1 MAGEHQVFIC
11 IAAMGNVLQGL
22 LNAETARIGQ
32 AASAVGFAIHPTRK
46 GALAKAT
53 HAISLILPD
62 QRPLFLRDKDKRVVW
77 RLASAG
83 IAKTTPLP
91 RTQQVTARLPEIPP
105 FDADLKLRLVIPRR
119 FSRKGDLTL
128 RPASQTATKKNEIA
142 PCRET
147 V

>member
-53 HAISLILPD
+53 NAISLILPD
-62 QRPLFLRDKDKRVVW
+62 QRPLFLRDKDKQIGSTSGRERVCQYVLISW
-77 RLASAG
+77 VAG
-83 IAKTTPLP
+83 
-91 RTQQVTARLPEIPP
+91 
-105 FDADLKLRLVIPRR
+105 
-119 FSRKGDLTL
+119 TL
-128 RPASQTATKKNEIA
+128 TKK
-142 PCRET
+142 T
-147 V
+147 

>member
-1 MAGEHQVFIC
+1 MNKRVLLELIRPMAGEHQVFIC

-62 QRPLFLRDKDKRVVW
+62 QRPLFLRRSEERSVGKECVSTCR
-77 RLASAG
+77 
-83 IAKTTPLP
+83 
-91 RTQQVTARLPEIPP
+91 
-105 FDADLKLRLVIPRR
+105 
-119 FSRKGDLTL
+119 SRWS
-128 RPASQTATKKNEIA
+128 PNH
-142 PCRET
+142 
-147 V
+147 

>member
-22 LNAETARIGQ
+22 LNAETARIGP

-62 QRPLFLRDKDKRVVW
+62 QRPLFFRDKDKRVVW
-77 RLASAG
+77 RLERAG
-83 IAKTTPLP
+83 IAKYKPLL
-91 RTQQVTARLPEIPP
+91 RTQQATACNSEIQP
-105 FDADLKLRLVIPRR
+105 FDADIKMFMVLTRR
-119 FSRKGDLTL
+119 FS
-128 RPASQTATKKNEIA
+128 
-142 PCRET
+142 
-147 V
+147 

>member
-77 RLASAG
+77 RLESAG
-83 IAKTTPLP
+83 IAKTKPLP
-91 RTQQVTARLPEIPP
+91 RTQQVTARHPEIPP
-105 FDADLKLRLVIPRR
+105 FEADIKLIDRKSTRLN
-119 FSRKGDLTL
+119 S
-128 RPASQTATKKNEIA
+128 SH
-142 PCRET
+142 
-147 V
+147 

>member
-77 RLASAG
+77 RLESAG
-83 IAKTTPLP
+83 IAKTKPLP
-91 RTQQVTARLPEIPP
+91 RTQQVTARHPEIPP
-105 FDADLKLRLVIPRR
+105 FDADIKLMLVITRSEEHTSELQSLMR
-119 FSRKGDLTL
+119 ISYAVFCL
-128 RPASQTATKKNEIA
+128 
-142 PCRET
+142 
-147 V
+147 

>member
-22 LNAETARIGQ
+22 LNAETARIGL

-77 RLASAG
+77 RLESAG
-83 IAKTTPLP
+83 IAKTKPLP
-91 RTQQVTARLPEIPP
+91 RTQQVTARHPEIRSEEHTSELQSLMRISYAV
-105 FDADLKLRLVIPRR
+105 FCLK
-119 FSRKGDLTL
+119 
-128 RPASQTATKKNEIA
+128 KKNNSRLHN
-142 PCRET
+142 PQTSQYRY
-147 V
+147 